1 MLDAWTS
8 NPPEGA
14 DSSSARVSGG
24 PGLQKPPAGR
34 KKTIFIVLALLLAVG
49 AGVHELRKSA
59 SEAPAGA
66 VAAKP
71 DTTGKSADSVTVAPM
86 QARQLVVAPAAEF
99 RFSQQRLAIGQIA
112 FNEDASTVV
121 VAPFSGR
128 VIKVLAGIGQ
138 DVKRGAPLFEI
149 ESPEVSQA
157 HTDLIGAAL
166 NVDKSNA
173 QMTLAR
179 RVLDR
184 QTGLLAERATSQ
196 REVDQARN
204 DMAAAELDLKTAQ
217 GALLGARNKLRVLT
231 GLSEKA
237 LATIQEQRIV
247 SGLLTVSAP
256 IDGTVV
262 ARKIGPG
269 QFVRSDSG
277 EALYTISDL
286 STMWMKASVP
296 ENEVRFVRVGHDV
309 EVRLNAMPDR
319 VFKARIAAL
328 GASSDSVTHRVVV
341 RSEIDNADGA
351 LRPEMFASFRIF
363 TGDPTPALAVPIEAL
378 IREASRAFVWVEDQ
392 PLTYRRR
399 RVVAGAEQ
407 DGRVEIREGLQAGE
421 RVVGKGAIFV
431 DNEWKQ

>member
-1 MLDAWTS
+1 MLDSWTS
-8 NPPEGA
+8 NPPEASAAGA
-14 DSSSARVSGG
+14 PEGPKLQQRSGG
-24 PGLQKPPAGR
+24 RG
-34 KKTIFIVLALLLAVG
+34 KTIAVVLALLLAVAGG
-49 AGVHELRKSA
+49 AHLWRGAQV
-59 SEAPAGA
+59 EAPAPV
-66 VAAKP
+66 VAPKP
-71 DTTGKSADSVTVAPM
+71 DTGSKSADSVTVAQM
-86 QARQLVVAPAAEF
+86 QARQLVVAPAQAF
-99 RFSQQRLAIGQIA
+99 AFSQQRMAIGQIA

-128 VIKVLAGIGQ
+128 VIKVLAKIGE

-157 HTDLIGAAL
+157 HTDLIAAAL
-166 NVDKSNA
+166 AVDKSHA
-173 QMTLAR
+173 QMALAK

-184 QTGLLAERATSQ
+184 QSGLLAERATSQ

-204 DMAAAELDLKTAQ
+204 EMASAELDLKTAQ
-217 GALLGARNKLRVLT
+217 GGLLGARNKLRVLT
-231 GLSEKA
+231 GHSEKA

-247 SGLLTVSAP
+247 SGLLTVASP

-277 EALYTISDL
+277 DALYTISDL
-286 STMWMKASVP
+286 STMWLKASVP
-296 ENEVRFVRVGHDV
+296 ENEVRFVQVGHEA
-309 EVRLNAMPDR
+309 EVRLNAMPER
-319 VFKARIAAL
+319 VFKARISAVGAA
-328 GASSDSVTHRVVV
+328 SDAVTHRVVV
-341 RSEIDNADGA
+341 RSELDNPDRV

-363 TGDPTPALAVPIEAL
+363 TGAPTPALAVPVEAV
-378 IREASRAFVWVEDQ
+378 IREASRSFVWVEEK

-399 RVVAGAEQ
+399 KVVIGSEQ
-407 DGRVEIREGLQAGE
+407 DGRVEIREGLEAGE